1 MPFTFSHP
9 ALILPLRYFSKKW
22 FSLTGLIVGS
32 IIPDFEYFLRMKIKS
47 DYSHSLWGV
56 FWLDLP
62 LALLIAFLFHNLIR
76 KDLVLNLPI
85 CLKSR
90 VINTITFDWNSYFRK
105 NSIIV
110 LYSILIG
117 IGSHLLWDSFTHD
130 NGFFVQQIP
139 FLSHYVTILEYK
151 IPVLKLAQHASTLIG
166 LVVIVW
172 NINKIPQQKN
182 VDSKIDSNYWLLIV
196 SIAIIVVLVKIASQ
210 YNEIKIGNV
219 IVSTIAALLLSSI
232 ITSYIRK
239 LIVNKK

>member
-76 KDLVLNLPI
+76 NDLVLNLPI

-139 FLSHYVTILEYK
+139 FLSHYVTILDYK
-151 IPVLKLAQHASTLIG
+151 IAVLKLAQHTSTLIG

-182 VDSKIDSNYWLLIV
+182 VDSKIDSNYWLLMA